1 MLAQNLEPISIIT
14 LKSGKNNAKLTI
26 GLGARGDNHHF
37 HNHNHRLGEGT
48 WSDQECGF
56 CVGGQRHVI

>member
-1 MLAQNLEPISIIT
+1 MQNLC
-14 LKSGKNNAKLTI
+14 TI
-26 GLGARGDNHHF
+26 GLGEDARGDNHHF

>member
-1 MLAQNLEPISIIT
+1 ME
-14 LKSGKNNAKLTI
+14 KNNAKLTI

-37 HNHNHRLGEGT
+37 HNHNHGLGEGT